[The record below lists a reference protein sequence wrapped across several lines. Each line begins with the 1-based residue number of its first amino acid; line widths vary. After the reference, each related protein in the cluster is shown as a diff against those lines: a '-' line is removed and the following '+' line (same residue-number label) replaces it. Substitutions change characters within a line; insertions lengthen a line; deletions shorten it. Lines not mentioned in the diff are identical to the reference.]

1 MTKLLENII
10 LRYNV
15 CGDFYHDANL
25 RKRVN
30 NVKKVKTILL
40 CLVFVLSTILAACSD
55 GNKGDTVK
63 KDGTGE
69 VLSGN
74 TIIYARGADSV
85 GLDPI
90 NVTDG
95 ESIRVTHAIFE
106 TLFTYDDQLELQP
119 KLAESYDASDDGLTF
134 TIHLKEGIKF
144 QDGTDFNADAVVFN
158 FERWMDTENPYHVG
172 GDFTYYSFLFG
183 GFKGDEN
190 HKIEAVRAVDTKTVE
205 ITLKEKIAPF
215 ANYLAIP
222 MLAIASPAA
231 IQEHKD
237 QFGQHPV
244 GTGPFKFKSWS
255 SNENIKLVANDNYYV
270 SDEPKLSGI
279 TFTVVP
285 DNAARL
291 NQLIAGEADVID
303 GVNPS
308 DVTTIESYENLQIVK
323 RPSFN
328 LGYVALN
335 MEKEPF
341 NNLKVRQAINM
352 AIDKKALIDSFYGG
366 FADVSKNPIPPAL
379 WGYAE
384 DLEGYQYNVKDAKKL
399 LAEAGYPDGFTVKL
413 FAMSNPRP
421 YMPQPQKIAEG
432 IQFDLAKIGVK
443 VEIESYEWATYL
455 EKASNGEHDMMLMG
469 WTGVM
474 ADPDNFLYPNLT
486 SENAVKPA
494 SNYAFYK
501 SEAFD
506 KLVKEAR
513 VEYDHDV
520 RNELYKEA
528 QRLVHEDAPWVPL
541 AHTTPPVGMAD
552 YVKGF
557 NLHPMEIDDFGKIS
571 IEK

>member
-1 MTKLLENII
+1 MKKTKSLL
-10 LRYNV
+10 
-15 CGDFYHDANL
+15 F
-25 RKRVN
+25 
-30 NVKKVKTILL
+30 
-40 CLVFVLSTILAACSD
+40 CLVLVLSVVLAACSGGKD
-55 GNKGDTVK
+55 EDTAK
-63 KDGTGE
+63 KDNTGKDSNGE
-69 VLSGN
+69 TL
-74 TIIYARGADSV
+74 IYARGADSV

-106 TLFTYDDQLELQP
+106 TLFTYDNDLELQP
-119 KLAESYDASDDGLTF
+119 KLAESYDTSEDGLTF

-158 FERWMDTENPYHVG
+158 FERWMDTNNPYHVG

-190 HKIEAVRAVDTKTVE
+190 HKIEAVKAVDTKTVE

-222 MLAIASPAA
+222 MLAMASPAA
-231 IQEHKD
+231 IQEYKD

-244 GTGPFKFKSWS
+244 GTGPFKFESWS
-255 SNENIKLVANDNYYV
+255 PNENIRLVANDNYYV
-270 SDEPKLSGI
+270 DGEPKLGGM

-291 NQLIAGEADVID
+291 NQLIAGEADVVD

-308 DVTTIESYENLQIVK
+308 DATTIDSYDNLQLVK

-335 MEKEPF
+335 MEKKPF
-341 NNLKVRQAINM
+341 NELKVRQAMNM
-352 AIDKKALIDSFYGG
+352 AIDKQAIIDSFYNG
-366 FADVSKNPIPPAL
+366 FADVSKNPVPPAL
-379 WGYAE
+379 WGYADDVE
-384 DLEGYQYNVKDAKKL
+384 DYKYNIEEAKKL
-399 LAEAGYPDGFTVKL
+399 LAEAGYPDGFSVKL

-432 IQFDLAKIGVK
+432 IQSDLAKIGVK

-486 SENAVKPA
+486 SENAEKPA

-513 VEYDHDV
+513 VEYDHDK
-520 RNELYKEA
+520 RTELYKEA
-528 QRLVHEDAPWVPL
+528 QRLIHDDAPWVPL
-541 AHTTPPVGMAD
+541 AHTTPPVGMANS
-552 YVKGF
+552 VKGF
-557 NLHPMEIDDFGKIS
+557 DLHPMEIDDFGKVS

>member
-1 MTKLLENII
+1 MKKTKALL
-10 LRYNV
+10 
-15 CGDFYHDANL
+15 F
-25 RKRVN
+25 
-30 NVKKVKTILL
+30 
-40 CLVFVLSTILAACSD
+40 CLVLVLSVVLAACSGGKD
-55 GNKGDTVK
+55 EDKAK
-63 KDGTGE
+63 KDDTDKGSNSET
-69 VLSGN
+69 L
-74 TIIYARGADSV
+74 IYARGADSV

-106 TLFTYDDQLELQP
+106 TLFTYDNDLELQP
-119 KLAESYDASDDGLTF
+119 KLAESYDTSEDGLTF

-190 HKIEAVRAVDTKTVE
+190 HKIEAVKAVDAKTVE
-205 ITLKEKIAPF
+205 IKLTEKIAPF

-222 MLAIASPAA
+222 MLAMASPAA

-244 GTGPFKFKSWS
+244 GTGPFKFESWS
-255 SNENIKLVANDNYYV
+255 PNENIRLVANENYYV
-270 SDEPKLSGI
+270 DGEPKLAGM

-291 NQLIAGEADVID
+291 NQLIAGEADVVD

-308 DVTTIESYENLQIVK
+308 DVTTINSYDNLQLEK

-335 MEKEPF
+335 MEKKPF
-341 NNLKVRQAINM
+341 NDLKVRQAMNM
-352 AIDKKALIDSFYGG
+352 AIDKQALIDSFYSG
-366 FADVSKNPIPPAL
+366 FADISKNPVPPAL
-379 WGYAE
+379 WGFADEIE
-384 DLEGYQYNVKDAKKL
+384 DYKYNVQEAKKL
-399 LAEAGYPDGFTVKL
+399 LAEAGYPDGFSVKL

-432 IQFDLAKIGVK
+432 IQSDLAKIGVK

-486 SENAVKPA
+486 SENAEKPA

-506 KLVKEAR
+506 KLVKQAR
-513 VEYDHDV
+513 VEYDHDK
-520 RNELYKEA
+520 RIELYKEA
-528 QRLVHEDAPWVPL
+528 QRLIHEDAPWVPL

-552 YVKGF
+552 TVKGF
-557 NLHPMEIDDFGKIS
+557 ELHPMEIDDFGKVS